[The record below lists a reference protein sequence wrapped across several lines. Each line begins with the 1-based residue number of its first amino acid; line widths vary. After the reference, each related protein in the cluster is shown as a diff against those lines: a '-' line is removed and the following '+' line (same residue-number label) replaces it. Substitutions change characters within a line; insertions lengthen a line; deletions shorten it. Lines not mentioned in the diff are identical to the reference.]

1 MATTTGGFSS
11 EGLALEA
18 KTLELESLSQKEAI
32 EIGEI
37 AMDMGF
43 ARGLGIAV
51 EVRLKDWIV
60 FHASLPGSDKEND
73 SWIARKELE
82 RDGVGLSLAHGSD
95 KPTCTATVTLDAAGS
110 ASYEF
115 LIDGTATFD
124 FNASWLPDPERLK
137 PSVLHIGTLVTIVEP
152 ASTILYDWAVKSA
165 EFAPVVFDPN
175 VRSSV
180 VGDRNKYVAAVEKW
194 VGISSVVKLSDDD
207 ISWLYPDES
216 MDEVAKRWIAG
227 GTSLVVVTRGAHG
240 IIGYTEH
247 GFEEVESAKVSV
259 VDTVGAGDTVGAILV
274 EGIIKHSV
282 IGLQGHVLNA
292 VLHRAAIA
300 AGITVSRAGAQPPRL
315 HELVEALDA

>member
-1 MATTTGGFSS
+1 VCGEVLIDILPTGPVVG
-11 EGLALEA
+11 GGPANTAKALA
-18 KTLELESLSQKEAI
+18 
-32 EIGEI
+32 
-37 AMDMGF
+37 
-43 ARGLGIAV
+43 RLGHDV
-51 EVRLKDWIV
+51 EFIDGISTDAYGV
-60 FHASLPGSDKEND
+60 S
-73 SWIARKELE
+73 ARKELE
-82 RDGVGLSLAHGSD
+82 RDGVGLSLSLVSD

-110 ASYEF
+110 ASYQF

-124 FNASWLPDPERLK
+124 FNYSWLPDPERLK

-152 ASTILYDWAVKSA
+152 ASSTLYQWAIKCA
-165 EFAPVVFDPN
+165 EFAPIVFDPN

-180 VGDRNKYVAAVEKW
+180 VGDREKYRSAVEQW
-194 VGISSVVKLSDDD
+194 AAISSVIKLSDDD

-216 MDEVAKRWIAG
+216 MDQVAKRWIAAG
-227 GTSLVVVTRGAHG
+227 SSLVVVTRGAQG

-247 GFEEVESAKVSV
+247 GYEEVEGAKVTV

-282 IGLQGHVLNA
+282 NGLQGQILNA

>member
-1 MATTTGGFSS
+1 MSIWVCGEVLIDVLPTGPVVG
-11 EGLALEA
+11 GGPANTAKALA
-18 KTLELESLSQKEAI
+18 
-32 EIGEI
+32 
-37 AMDMGF
+37 
-43 ARGLGIAV
+43 RLGHDVDFIDGISTDAYGV
-51 EVRLKDWIV
+51 
-60 FHASLPGSDKEND
+60 S
-73 SWIARKELE
+73 ARKELD
-82 RDGVGLSLAHGSD
+82 RDGVGLSLALSSD
-95 KPTCTATVTLDAAGS
+95 KPTCTATVTLDSQGS

-115 LIDGTATFD
+115 VIAGTATFD
-124 FNASWLPDPERLK
+124 FADSWLPDPERLK

-152 ASTILYDWAVKSA
+152 ASSILYKWAVKTA

-180 VGDRNKYVAAVEKW
+180 VADRDKYRAAVEKW

-207 ISWLYPDES
+207 ISWLYPDQS
-216 MDEVAKRWIAG
+216 MDEVAKGWIAA
-227 GTSLVVVTRGAHG
+227 GTSLVVITRGAHG

-247 GFEEVESAKVSV
+247 GFEEVESAKVAV

-274 EGIIKHSV
+274 EGIINHSV
-282 IGLQGHVLNA
+282 SGLQGQVLNA